1 MSESVTANSAEEL
14 QEQLLARDALIASR
28 DALRELVQSHEGK
41 ISALNNSLLA
51 YISENELLKRKL
63 FGTKSERT
71 NTTEVQLLLAG
82 LFPEDAALRKQL
94 EEALAP
100 GNSGAGGDGDPAKA
114 GSGDKE
120 KKPRATPKGRRDL
133 SASNLPKITCDID
146 DPDLAKQG
154 RLIRHE
160 STFELMRIRGGLR
173 VLEKRTAIYEIEVA
187 GEKTVLGAQH
197 PPRLFPRSLCHTS
210 VYAWLAVEKFALGV
224 PCYRLEQ
231 SLETEE
237 ESLDR
242 GTMCRYLEELGATL
256 GATIVEAMFA
266 DARDNCHV
274 LSTDAT
280 GAAIQ
285 PEPSADGRRQACK
298 KGHFFT
304 IVADCDHVLF
314 HYTESH
320 SSDAVKA
327 LFKGFSGHL
336 QCDAAPVYDVLER
349 GVPTLLPESDDDARL
364 SLVGC
369 WAHCR
374 RYFFEA
380 AITKHR
386 SALEGLKKIR
396 EMFRVDAQ
404 FAKLPPRER
413 KRRRA
418 IELAP
423 LIDDFF
429 SWVEQARR
437 TETGRTLA
445 TKALGY
451 AHNQE
456 HELRRVLEDG
466 RLALDNT
473 RSERALR
480 RIVVGRKNW
489 MFYGSDVHAES
500 AAAIFSIVASCRL
513 HRIDVYDYLCDV
525 QRLLP
530 FWPAERLIEL
540 APKSWAATRARLDA
554 DELARPV
561 GVITVPAPV
570 TAG

>member
-1 MSESVTANSAEEL
+1 MSDGPMATSAEEL
-14 QEQLLARDALIASR
+14 QEQLLARDALIAS
-28 DALRELVQSHEGK
+28 LREIVQSLEGK
-41 ISALNNSLLA
+41 NTALNSSLLA
-51 YISENELLKRKL
+51 YIAENDLLKRRL

-71 NTTEVQLLLAG
+71 NTSEIQLLLAG

-94 EEALAP
+94 EEALTP
-100 GNSGAGGDGDPAKA
+100 GNSGAADDGEPAKT
-114 GSGDKE
+114 GSGSKDNN
-120 KKPRATPKGRRDL
+120 PRAKPKGRRDL
-133 SASNLPKITCDID
+133 AASDLPRITVDLD
-146 DPDLAKQG
+146 DPALAEKG

-160 STFELMRIRGGLR
+160 SSFELMRVRGGLR

-187 GEKTVLGAQH
+187 GEKTVLSAEQ

-231 SLETEE
+231 SLETEQ

-242 GTMCRYLEELGATL
+242 GTMCRYLEELGSTL
-256 GATIVEAMFA
+256 GATIVEAMFV

-285 PEPSADGRRQACK
+285 PEPSTDGRRQACK

-304 IVADCDHVLF
+304 VVADCDHVLF
-314 HYTESH
+314 HYTEAH
-320 SSDAVKA
+320 SSEAVRG

-349 GVPTLLPESDDDARL
+349 GVPTLLPENDEDTQL

-404 FAKLPPRER
+404 FAKIPPRER

-429 SWVEQARR
+429 AWVEQARR

-445 TKALGY
+445 TRALGY
-451 AHNQE
+451 ANNQQL
-456 HELRRVLEDG
+456 ELRRVLEDG

-489 MFYGSDVHAES
+489 LFYGSDVHAQS

-513 HRIDVYDYLCDV
+513 HRIDAYDYLCDV

-530 FWPAERLIEL
+530 YWPPERLIEL
-540 APKSWAATRARLDA
+540 APKNWSATRARLDD
-554 DELARPV
+554 DELAKPA
-561 GVITVPAPV
+561 GVITVPASVPS
-570 TAG
+570 G